1 MVFVWLWDVDDVCN
15 EARQCSEAGGLAASY
30 VFFLWIH
37 EFFIFKDHVSVR
49 IWFKKKDIQGSQG
62 SVHRWGLACPRTVQK
77 KARRSGEHVGWSK
90 VSRTCYAAAS
100 RLCPMCFLQILGCC
114 CQSISCESSLTKC
127 KSRPGGPSVALCPSR
142 HWMSKKDAFSSKTK
156 IIRKHTSQVKVLL
169 WSCFRI
175 SSPTNT
181 LVQRCSCKDTSS
193 LEEWVE
199 AKLGALAAK
208 VMASCHW
215 DRWIGCQAQ
224 TERSSRLMQ
233 LFEKAG
239 VSIQRES
246 DKLWW
251 PAWVLSC
258 MTECV
263 GHVNVMWCLIPLPVY
278 HAST

>member
-30 VFFLWIH
+30 AFFLWIN

-49 IWFKKKDIQGSQG
+49 IWFKKRDIRGSQG

-100 RLCPMCFLQILGCC
+100 CLCPMCFLQILGCC
-114 CQSISCESSLTKC
+114 CQSISRESSLTKY
-127 KSRPGGPSVALCPSR
+127 KSRPGGPSIALCPSW
-142 HWMSKKDAFSSKTK
+142 HWMSKKDAFRSKTK

-199 AKLGALAAK
+199 ARGLGGQGYGELRSVNRLPGTNRKILPTNAAF
-208 VMASCHW
+208 W
-215 DRWIGCQAQ
+215 EG
-224 TERSSRLMQ
+224 
-233 LFEKAG
+233 
-239 VSIQRES
+239 
-246 DKLWW
+246 DKLWL

-263 GHVNVMWCLIPLPVY
+263 GHVNVMWFLIPMPIPVY

>member
-1 MVFVWLWDVDDVCN
+1 M
-15 EARQCSEAGGLAASY
+15 
-30 VFFLWIH
+30 FFLWIH

-49 IWFKKKDIQGSQG
+49 IWFKKRDIRGSQG

-100 RLCPMCFLQILGCC
+100 CLCPMCFLQMLGCC

-127 KSRPGGPSVALCPSR
+127 KSRPGGPSIALCPSW
-142 HWMSKKDAFSSKTK
+142 HWMSKKDAFSSKAK
-156 IIRKHTSQVKVLL
+156 IIRKHTSQVKELL
-169 WSCFRI
+169 WSCFRF

-199 AKLGALAAK
+199 ARGLGGQGYGELRG
-208 VMASCHW
+208 VFRPFGHW

-239 VSIQRES
+239 SPFNEKVTSCDCQLEFS
-246 DKLWW
+246 VAWLN
-251 PAWVLSC
+251 AWV
-258 MTECV
+258 M
-263 GHVNVMWCLIPLPVY
+263 
-278 HAST
+278 